1 MNRRRSVAVTEL
13 EMEKGI
19 SLYELQ
25 QRVKEAVD
33 GAMKELLWVSG
44 EISEIK
50 QNSSGHCYMELVDY
64 NSDEG
69 AVCARARAVVWSRN
83 AKMLLPYFET
93 VTASKLDAGMKVLL
107 KVQVQYTP
115 LYGLSL
121 NVLDI
126 EPFFTVGE
134 AEINR
139 RKVIE
144 RLESEGM
151 FGLNAMRPMPALPR
165 KIAVISSATAAGYR
179 DFVRHLSNNEYGVV
193 FYTKLFK
200 SPMQGAEA
208 PGGIIASLYRIA
220 DELERGEV
228 YDAVAIIRGGGSV
241 LDLSSFDDYNLAL
254 HIAQFPIPVLTGIGH
269 DHDCHVADMV
279 AYRFLKT
286 PTAVADY
293 IVELYAVQYARV
305 EELVLRTVSAAR
317 EIVGRRERELALC
330 RVNLVHV
337 AGAILEREKSRLALA
352 EYKIGALNPV
362 ALLEKGYAIVA
373 DSQGRRIMS
382 PAELPENGQIRLFM
396 KDGAAR
402 LQIRVI
408 EITESK
414 R

>member
-1 MNRRRSVAVTEL
+1 MAGTER

-44 EISEIK
+44 EISEFK
-50 QNSSGHCYMELVDY
+50 QNSNGHCYMELVDY
-64 NSDEG
+64 NSDQG
-69 AVCARARAVVWSRN
+69 VVAARARAVVWSRN
-83 AKMLLPYFET
+83 AAMLLPYFKTLTGSEL
-93 VTASKLDAGMKVLL
+93 AAGMKILV

-121 NVLDI
+121 NILDI
-126 EPFFTVGE
+126 EPTFTVGE

-139 RKVIE
+139 RKVID

-151 FGLNAMRPMPALPR
+151 FGLNALRPLAALPR

-179 DFVRHLSNNEYGVV
+179 DFVRHLSNNECGAA
-193 FYTKLFK
+193 FYIKLFK
-200 SPMQGAEA
+200 SPMQGADA
-208 PGGIIASLYRIA
+208 PGGIIASLYKIA
-220 DELERGEV
+220 DELEQGEE

-241 LDLSSFDDYNLAL
+241 LDLASFDDYNLAP

-269 DHDCHVADMV
+269 DHDCHVADLV

-293 IVELYAVQYARV
+293 IVELYAVQHARI
-305 EELVLRTVSAAR
+305 ERLALRAVSAAR
-317 EIVGRRERELALC
+317 EIVDRRGRELDLFRA
-330 RVNLVHV
+330 NLVH
-337 AGAILEREKSRLALA
+337 AARAILEREKSRLALA
-352 EYKIGALNPV
+352 EYKIGALNPA
-362 ALLEKGYAIVA
+362 ALLEKGYAVVA

-382 PAELPENGQIRLFM
+382 AGELPESGQIRLFM
-396 KDGAAR
+396 KDGIAR

-408 EITESK
+408 DITENK
-414 R
+414 

>member
-1 MNRRRSVAVTEL
+1 MAGTER

-44 EISEIK
+44 EISEFK
-50 QNSSGHCYMELVDY
+50 QNSNGHCYMELVDY
-64 NSDEG
+64 NSDQG
-69 AVCARARAVVWSRN
+69 VVAGRARAVVWSRN
-83 AKMLLPYFET
+83 AAMLLPYFKTLTGSEL
-93 VTASKLDAGMKVLL
+93 AAGMKILV

-121 NVLDI
+121 NILDI
-126 EPFFTVGE
+126 EPTFTVGE

-139 RKVIE
+139 RKVIG

-151 FGLNAMRPMPALPR
+151 FGLNALRPLAALPR

-179 DFVRHLSNNEYGVV
+179 DFIRHLSNNECGAA
-193 FYTKLFK
+193 FYIKLFK
-200 SPMQGAEA
+200 SPMQGADA
-208 PGGIIASLYRIA
+208 PGGIIASLYKIA
-220 DELERGEV
+220 DELEQGEE

-241 LDLSSFDDYNLAL
+241 LDLASFDDYNLAL

-269 DHDCHVADMV
+269 DHDCHVADLV

-293 IVELYAVQYARV
+293 IVELYAVQHARI
-305 EELVLRTVSAAR
+305 ERLALRAVSAAR
-317 EIVGRRERELALC
+317 EIVDRRGRELDLFRA
-330 RVNLVHV
+330 NLVHT
-337 AGAILEREKSRLALA
+337 ARAILEREKSRLALA
-352 EYKIGALNPV
+352 EYKIGALNPA
-362 ALLEKGYAIVA
+362 ALLEKGYAVVA

-382 PAELPENGQIRLFM
+382 AGELPESGQIRLFM
-396 KDGAAR
+396 KDGIAR

-408 EITESK
+408 DITENK
-414 R
+414 

>member
-1 MNRRRSVAVTEL
+1 MAGTER

-44 EISEIK
+44 EISEFK
-50 QNSSGHCYMELVDY
+50 QNSNGHCYMELVDY
-64 NSDEG
+64 NSDQG
-69 AVCARARAVVWSRN
+69 VVAARARAVVWSRN
-83 AKMLLPYFET
+83 AAMLLPYFKTLTGSEL
-93 VTASKLDAGMKVLL
+93 AAGMKILV

-121 NVLDI
+121 NILDI
-126 EPFFTVGE
+126 EPTFTVGE

-139 RKVIE
+139 RKVID

-151 FGLNAMRPMPALPR
+151 FGLNALRPLAALPR

-179 DFVRHLSNNEYGVV
+179 DFVRHLSNNECGAA
-193 FYTKLFK
+193 FYIKLFK
-200 SPMQGAEA
+200 SPMQGADA
-208 PGGIIASLYRIA
+208 PGGIIASLYKIA
-220 DELERGEV
+220 DELEQGEE

-241 LDLSSFDDYNLAL
+241 LDLASFDDYNLAL

-269 DHDCHVADMV
+269 DHDCHVADLV

-293 IVELYAVQYARV
+293 IVELYAVQHARI
-305 EELVLRTVSAAR
+305 ERLALRAVSAAR
-317 EIVGRRERELALC
+317 EIVDRRGRELDLFRA
-330 RVNLVHV
+330 NLVH
-337 AGAILEREKSRLALA
+337 AARAILEREKSRLALA
-352 EYKIGALNPV
+352 EYKIGALNPAV
-362 ALLEKGYAIVA
+362 LLEKGYAVVA

-382 PAELPENGQIRLFM
+382 AGELPESGQIRLFM
-396 KDGAAR
+396 KDGIAR

-408 EITESK
+408 DITENK
-414 R
+414 

>member
-1 MNRRRSVAVTEL
+1 MAGTER

-44 EISEIK
+44 EISEFK
-50 QNSSGHCYMELVDY
+50 QNSNGHCYMELVDY
-64 NSDEG
+64 NSDQG
-69 AVCARARAVVWSRN
+69 VVAARARAVVWSRN
-83 AKMLLPYFET
+83 AAMLLPYFKTLTGSEL
-93 VTASKLDAGMKVLL
+93 AAGMKILV

-121 NVLDI
+121 NILDI
-126 EPFFTVGE
+126 EPTFTVGE

-139 RKVIE
+139 RKVIG

-151 FGLNAMRPMPALPR
+151 FGLNALRPLAALPR

-179 DFVRHLSNNEYGVV
+179 DFVRHLSNNECGAA
-193 FYTKLFK
+193 FYIKLFK
-200 SPMQGAEA
+200 SPMQGADA
-208 PGGIIASLYRIA
+208 PGGIIASLYKIA
-220 DELERGEV
+220 DELEQGEE

-241 LDLSSFDDYNLAL
+241 LDLASFDDYNLAL

-269 DHDCHVADMV
+269 DHDCHVADLV

-293 IVELYAVQYARV
+293 IVELYAVQHARI
-305 EELVLRTVSAAR
+305 ERLALKAVSAAR
-317 EIVGRRERELALC
+317 EIVDRRGRELDLFRA
-330 RVNLVHV
+330 NLVH
-337 AGAILEREKSRLALA
+337 AARAILEREKSRLALA
-352 EYKIGALNPV
+352 EYKIEALNPAV
-362 ALLEKGYAIVA
+362 LLEKGYAVVA

-382 PAELPENGQIRLFM
+382 AGELPESGQIRLFM
-396 KDGAAR
+396 KDGIAR

-408 EITESK
+408 DITENK
-414 R
+414 

>member
-1 MNRRRSVAVTEL
+1 MAGTER

-44 EISEIK
+44 EISEFK
-50 QNSSGHCYMELVDY
+50 QNSNGHCYMELVDY
-64 NSDEG
+64 NSDQG
-69 AVCARARAVVWSRN
+69 VVAARARAVVWSRN
-83 AKMLLPYFET
+83 AAMLLPYFKTLTGSEL
-93 VTASKLDAGMKVLL
+93 AAGMKILV

-121 NVLDI
+121 NILDI
-126 EPFFTVGE
+126 EPTFTVGE

-139 RKVIE
+139 RKVID

-151 FGLNAMRPMPALPR
+151 FGLNALRPLAALPR

-179 DFVRHLSNNEYGVV
+179 DFVRHLSNNECGAA
-193 FYTKLFK
+193 FYIKLFK
-200 SPMQGAEA
+200 SPMQGADA
-208 PGGIIASLYRIA
+208 PGGIIASLYKIA
-220 DELERGEV
+220 DELEQGEE

-241 LDLSSFDDYNLAL
+241 LDLASFDDYNLAL

-269 DHDCHVADMV
+269 DHDCHVADLV

-293 IVELYAVQYARV
+293 IVELYAVQHARI
-305 EELVLRTVSAAR
+305 ERLALRAVSAAR
-317 EIVGRRERELALC
+317 EIVDRRGRELDLFRA
-330 RVNLVHV
+330 NLVH
-337 AGAILEREKSRLALA
+337 AARAILEREKSRLALA
-352 EYKIGALNPV
+352 EYKIGALNPA
-362 ALLEKGYAIVA
+362 ALLEKGYAVVA

-382 PAELPENGQIRLFM
+382 AGELPESGQIRLFM
-396 KDGAAR
+396 KDGIAR

-408 EITESK
+408 DITENK
-414 R
+414 

>member
-1 MNRRRSVAVTEL
+1 MAGTER

-44 EISEIK
+44 EISEFK
-50 QNSSGHCYMELVDY
+50 QNSNGHCYMELVDY
-64 NSDEG
+64 NSDQG
-69 AVCARARAVVWSRN
+69 VVAARARAVVWSRN
-83 AKMLLPYFET
+83 AAMLLPYFKTLTGSEL
-93 VTASKLDAGMKVLL
+93 AAGMKILV

-121 NVLDI
+121 NILDI
-126 EPFFTVGE
+126 EPTFTVGE

-139 RKVIE
+139 RKVIG

-151 FGLNAMRPMPALPR
+151 FGLNALRPLAALPR

-179 DFVRHLSNNEYGVV
+179 DFVRHLSNNECGAA
-193 FYTKLFK
+193 FYIKLFK
-200 SPMQGAEA
+200 SPMQGADA
-208 PGGIIASLYRIA
+208 PGGIIASLYKIA
-220 DELERGEV
+220 DELEQGEE

-241 LDLSSFDDYNLAL
+241 LDLASFDDYNLAL

-269 DHDCHVADMV
+269 DHDCHVADLV

-293 IVELYAVQYARV
+293 IVELYAVQHARI
-305 EELVLRTVSAAR
+305 ERLALKAVSAAR
-317 EIVGRRERELALC
+317 EIVDRRGRELDLFRA
-330 RVNLVHV
+330 NLVH
-337 AGAILEREKSRLALA
+337 AARAILEREKSRLALA
-352 EYKIGALNPV
+352 EYKIGALNPAV
-362 ALLEKGYAIVA
+362 LLEKGYAVVA

-382 PAELPENGQIRLFM
+382 AGELPESGQIRLFM
-396 KDGAAR
+396 KDGIAR

-408 EITESK
+408 DITENK
-414 R
+414 

>member
-1 MNRRRSVAVTEL
+1 MAGTER

-44 EISEIK
+44 EISEFK
-50 QNSSGHCYMELVDY
+50 QNSNGHCYMELVDY
-64 NSDEG
+64 NSDQG
-69 AVCARARAVVWSRN
+69 VVAARARAVVWSRN
-83 AKMLLPYFET
+83 AAMLLPYFKTLTGSEL
-93 VTASKLDAGMKVLL
+93 AAGMKILV

-121 NVLDI
+121 NILDI
-126 EPFFTVGE
+126 EPTFTVGE

-139 RKVIE
+139 RKVIG

-151 FGLNAMRPMPALPR
+151 FGLNALRPLAALPR

-179 DFVRHLSNNEYGVV
+179 DFIRHLSNNECGAA
-193 FYTKLFK
+193 FYIKLFK
-200 SPMQGAEA
+200 SPMQGADA
-208 PGGIIASLYRIA
+208 PGGIIASLYKIA
-220 DELERGEV
+220 DELEQGEE

-241 LDLSSFDDYNLAL
+241 LDLASFDDYNLAL

-269 DHDCHVADMV
+269 DHDCHVADLV

-293 IVELYAVQYARV
+293 IVELYAVQHARI
-305 EELVLRTVSAAR
+305 ERLALRAVSAAR
-317 EIVGRRERELALC
+317 EIVDRRGRELDLFRA
-330 RVNLVHV
+330 NLVH
-337 AGAILEREKSRLALA
+337 AARAILEREKSRLALA
-352 EYKIGALNPV
+352 EYKIGALNPA
-362 ALLEKGYAIVA
+362 ALLEKGYAVVA

-382 PAELPENGQIRLFM
+382 AGELPESGQIRLFM
-396 KDGAAR
+396 KDGIAR

-408 EITESK
+408 DITENK
-414 R
+414 

>member
-1 MNRRRSVAVTEL
+1 MAGTER

-44 EISEIK
+44 EISEFK
-50 QNSSGHCYMELVDY
+50 QNSNGHCYMELVDY
-64 NSDEG
+64 NSDQG
-69 AVCARARAVVWSRN
+69 VVAARARAVVWSRN
-83 AKMLLPYFET
+83 AAMLLPYFKTLTGSEL
-93 VTASKLDAGMKVLL
+93 AAGMKILV

-121 NVLDI
+121 NILDI
-126 EPFFTVGE
+126 EPTFTVGE

-139 RKVIE
+139 RKVIG

-151 FGLNAMRPMPALPR
+151 FGLNALRPLAALPR

-179 DFVRHLSNNEYGVV
+179 DFVRHLSNNECGAA
-193 FYTKLFK
+193 FYIKLFK
-200 SPMQGAEA
+200 SPMQGADA
-208 PGGIIASLYRIA
+208 PGGIIASLYKIA
-220 DELERGEV
+220 DELEQGEE

-241 LDLSSFDDYNLAL
+241 LDLASFDDYNLAL

-269 DHDCHVADMV
+269 DHDCHVADLV

-293 IVELYAVQYARV
+293 IVELYAVQHARI
-305 EELVLRTVSAAR
+305 ERLALRAVSAAR
-317 EIVGRRERELALC
+317 EIVDRRGRELDLC
-330 RVNLVHV
+330 RANLVH
-337 AGAILEREKSRLALA
+337 AARAILEREKSRLALA
-352 EYKIGALNPV
+352 EYKIGALNPA
-362 ALLEKGYAIVA
+362 ALLEKGYAVVA

-382 PAELPENGQIRLFM
+382 AGELPESGQIRLFM
-396 KDGAAR
+396 KDGIAR

-408 EITESK
+408 DITENK
-414 R
+414 

>member
-1 MNRRRSVAVTEL
+1 MAGTER

-44 EISEIK
+44 EISEFK
-50 QNSSGHCYMELVDY
+50 QNSNGHCYMELVDY
-64 NSDEG
+64 NSDQG
-69 AVCARARAVVWSRN
+69 VVAARARAVVWSRN
-83 AKMLLPYFET
+83 AAMLLPYFKTLTGSEL
-93 VTASKLDAGMKVLL
+93 AAGMKILV

-121 NVLDI
+121 NILDI
-126 EPFFTVGE
+126 EPTFTVGE

-139 RKVIE
+139 RKVID

-151 FGLNAMRPMPALPR
+151 FGLNALRPLAALPR

-179 DFVRHLSNNEYGVV
+179 DFVRHLSNNECGAA
-193 FYTKLFK
+193 FYIKLFK
-200 SPMQGAEA
+200 SPMQGADA
-208 PGGIIASLYRIA
+208 PGGIIASLYKIA
-220 DELERGEV
+220 DELEQGEE

-241 LDLSSFDDYNLAL
+241 LDLASFDDYNLAL

-269 DHDCHVADMV
+269 DHDCHVADLV

-293 IVELYAVQYARV
+293 IVELYTVQHARI
-305 EELVLRTVSAAR
+305 ERLALRAVSAAR
-317 EIVGRRERELALC
+317 EIVDRRGRELDLC
-330 RVNLVHV
+330 RANLVH
-337 AGAILEREKSRLALA
+337 AARAILEREKSRLALA
-352 EYKIGALNPV
+352 EYKIGALNPA
-362 ALLEKGYAIVA
+362 ALLEKGYAVVA

-382 PAELPENGQIRLFM
+382 AGELPESGQIRLFM
-396 KDGAAR
+396 KDGIAR

-408 EITESK
+408 DITENK
-414 R
+414 

>member
-1 MNRRRSVAVTEL
+1 MAGTER

-44 EISEIK
+44 EISEFK
-50 QNSSGHCYMELVDY
+50 QNSNGHCYMELVDY
-64 NSDEG
+64 NSDQG
-69 AVCARARAVVWSRN
+69 VVAARARAVVWSRN
-83 AKMLLPYFET
+83 AAMLLPYFKTLTGSEL
-93 VTASKLDAGMKVLL
+93 AAGMKILV

-121 NVLDI
+121 NILDI
-126 EPFFTVGE
+126 EPTFTVGE

-139 RKVIE
+139 RKVIG

-151 FGLNAMRPMPALPR
+151 FGLNALRPLAALPR

-179 DFVRHLSNNEYGVV
+179 DFVRHLSNNECGAA
-193 FYTKLFK
+193 FYIKLFK
-200 SPMQGAEA
+200 SPMQGADA
-208 PGGIIASLYRIA
+208 PGGIIASLYKIA
-220 DELERGEV
+220 DELEQGEE

-241 LDLSSFDDYNLAL
+241 LDLASFDDYNLAL

-269 DHDCHVADMV
+269 DHDCHVADLV

-293 IVELYAVQYARV
+293 IVELYAVQHARI
-305 EELVLRTVSAAR
+305 ERLALRAVSAAR
-317 EIVGRRERELALC
+317 EIVDRRGRELDLFRA
-330 RVNLVHV
+330 NLVH
-337 AGAILEREKSRLALA
+337 AARAILEREKSRLALA
-352 EYKIGALNPV
+352 EYKIGALNPAV
-362 ALLEKGYAIVA
+362 LLEKGYAVVA

-382 PAELPENGQIRLFM
+382 AGELPESGQIRLFM
-396 KDGAAR
+396 KDGIAR

-408 EITESK
+408 DITENK
-414 R
+414 

>member
-1 MNRRRSVAVTEL
+1 MAGTER

-44 EISEIK
+44 EISEFK
-50 QNSSGHCYMELVDY
+50 QNSNGHCYMELVDY
-64 NSDEG
+64 NSDQG
-69 AVCARARAVVWSRN
+69 VVAARARAVVWSRN
-83 AKMLLPYFET
+83 AAMLLPYFKTLTGSEL
-93 VTASKLDAGMKVLL
+93 AAGMKILV

-121 NVLDI
+121 NILDI
-126 EPFFTVGE
+126 EPTFTVGE

-139 RKVIE
+139 RKVID

-151 FGLNAMRPMPALPR
+151 FGLNALRPLAALPR

-179 DFVRHLSNNEYGVV
+179 DFVRHLSNNECGAA
-193 FYTKLFK
+193 FYIKLFK
-200 SPMQGAEA
+200 SPMQGADA
-208 PGGIIASLYRIA
+208 PGGIIASLYKIA
-220 DELERGEV
+220 DELEQGEE

-241 LDLSSFDDYNLAL
+241 LDLASFDDYNLAL

-269 DHDCHVADMV
+269 DHDCHVADLV

-293 IVELYAVQYARV
+293 IVELYAVQHARI
-305 EELVLRTVSAAR
+305 ERLALRAVSAAR
-317 EIVGRRERELALC
+317 EIVDRRGRELDLFRA
-330 RVNLVHV
+330 NLVH
-337 AGAILEREKSRLALA
+337 AARAILEREKSRLALA
-352 EYKIGALNPV
+352 EYKIGALNPAV
-362 ALLEKGYAIVA
+362 LLEKGYAVVA

-382 PAELPENGQIRLFM
+382 ARELPESGQIRLFM
-396 KDGAAR
+396 KDGIAR

-408 EITESK
+408 DITENK
-414 R
+414 

>member
-1 MNRRRSVAVTEL
+1 MAGTER

-44 EISEIK
+44 EISEFK
-50 QNSSGHCYMELVDY
+50 QNSNGHCYMELVDY
-64 NSDEG
+64 NSDQG
-69 AVCARARAVVWSRN
+69 VVAARARAVVWSRN
-83 AKMLLPYFET
+83 AAMLLPYFKTLTGSEL
-93 VTASKLDAGMKVLL
+93 AAGMKILV
-107 KVQVQYTP
+107 KVQIQYTP

-121 NVLDI
+121 NILDI
-126 EPFFTVGE
+126 EPTFTVGE

-139 RKVIE
+139 RKVID

-151 FGLNAMRPMPALPR
+151 FGLNALRPLAALPR

-179 DFVRHLSNNEYGVV
+179 DFVRHLSNNECGAA
-193 FYTKLFK
+193 FYIKLFK
-200 SPMQGAEA
+200 SPMQGADA
-208 PGGIIASLYRIA
+208 PGGIIASLYKIA
-220 DELERGEV
+220 DELEQGEE

-241 LDLSSFDDYNLAL
+241 LDLASFDDYNLAL

-269 DHDCHVADMV
+269 DHDCHVADLV

-293 IVELYAVQYARV
+293 IVELYAVQHARI
-305 EELVLRTVSAAR
+305 ERLALRAVSAAR
-317 EIVGRRERELALC
+317 EIVDRRGRELDLFRA
-330 RVNLVHV
+330 NLVH
-337 AGAILEREKSRLALA
+337 AARAILEREKSRLALA
-352 EYKIGALNPV
+352 EYKIGALNPAV
-362 ALLEKGYAIVA
+362 LLEKGYAVVA

-382 PAELPENGQIRLFM
+382 AGELPESGQIRLFM
-396 KDGAAR
+396 KDGIAR

-408 EITESK
+408 DITENK
-414 R
+414 

>member
-1 MNRRRSVAVTEL
+1 MAGTER

-44 EISEIK
+44 EISEFK
-50 QNSSGHCYMELVDY
+50 QNSNGHCYMELVDY
-64 NSDEG
+64 NSDQG
-69 AVCARARAVVWSRN
+69 VVAARARAVVWSRN
-83 AKMLLPYFET
+83 AAMLLPYFKTLTGSEL
-93 VTASKLDAGMKVLL
+93 AAGMKILV

-121 NVLDI
+121 NILDI
-126 EPFFTVGE
+126 EPTFTVGE

-139 RKVIE
+139 RKVID

-151 FGLNAMRPMPALPR
+151 FGLNALRPLAALPR

-179 DFVRHLSNNEYGVV
+179 DFVRHLSNNECGAA
-193 FYTKLFK
+193 FYIKLFK
-200 SPMQGAEA
+200 SPMQGADA
-208 PGGIIASLYRIA
+208 PGGIIASLYKIA
-220 DELERGEV
+220 DELEQGEE

-241 LDLSSFDDYNLAL
+241 LDLASFDDYNLAL

-269 DHDCHVADMV
+269 DHDCHVADLV

-293 IVELYAVQYARV
+293 IVELYAVQHARI
-305 EELVLRTVSAAR
+305 ERLALRAVSAAR
-317 EIVGRRERELALC
+317 EIVDRRGRELDLC
-330 RVNLVHV
+330 RANLVH
-337 AGAILEREKSRLALA
+337 AARAILEREKSRLALA
-352 EYKIGALNPV
+352 EYKIGALNPA
-362 ALLEKGYAIVA
+362 ALLEKGYAVVA

-382 PAELPENGQIRLFM
+382 AGELPESGQIRLFM
-396 KDGAAR
+396 KDGIAR

-408 EITESK
+408 DITENK
-414 R
+414 

>member
-1 MNRRRSVAVTEL
+1 MAGTER

-44 EISEIK
+44 EISEFK
-50 QNSSGHCYMELVDY
+50 QNSNGHCYMELVDY
-64 NSDEG
+64 NSDQG
-69 AVCARARAVVWSRN
+69 VVAARARAVVWSRN
-83 AKMLLPYFET
+83 AAMLLPYFKTLTGSEL
-93 VTASKLDAGMKVLL
+93 AAGMKILV

-121 NVLDI
+121 NILDI
-126 EPFFTVGE
+126 EPTFTVGE

-139 RKVIE
+139 RKVIG

-151 FGLNAMRPMPALPR
+151 FGLNALRPLAALPR

-179 DFVRHLSNNEYGVV
+179 DFIRHLSNNECGAA
-193 FYTKLFK
+193 FYIKLFK
-200 SPMQGAEA
+200 SPMQGADA
-208 PGGIIASLYRIA
+208 PGGIIASLYKIA
-220 DELERGEV
+220 DELEQGEE

-241 LDLSSFDDYNLAL
+241 LDLASFDDYNLAL

-269 DHDCHVADMV
+269 DHDCHVADLV

-293 IVELYAVQYARV
+293 IVELYAVQHARI
-305 EELVLRTVSAAR
+305 ERLALRAVSAAR
-317 EIVGRRERELALC
+317 EIVDRRGRELDLFRA
-330 RVNLVHV
+330 NLVH
-337 AGAILEREKSRLALA
+337 AARAILEREKSRLALA
-352 EYKIGALNPV
+352 EYKIGALNPAV
-362 ALLEKGYAIVA
+362 LLEKGYAVVA

-382 PAELPENGQIRLFM
+382 AGELPESGQIRLFM
-396 KDGAAR
+396 KDGIAR

-408 EITESK
+408 DITENK
-414 R
+414 

>member
-1 MNRRRSVAVTEL
+1 MAGTER

-44 EISEIK
+44 EISEFK
-50 QNSSGHCYMELVDY
+50 QNSNGHCYMELVDY
-64 NSDEG
+64 NSDQG
-69 AVCARARAVVWSRN
+69 VVAARARAVVWSRN
-83 AKMLLPYFET
+83 AAMLLPYFKTLTGSEL
-93 VTASKLDAGMKVLL
+93 AAGMKILV

-121 NVLDI
+121 NILDI
-126 EPFFTVGE
+126 EPTFTVGE

-139 RKVIE
+139 RKVIG

-151 FGLNAMRPMPALPR
+151 FGLNALRPLAALPR

-179 DFVRHLSNNEYGVV
+179 DFVRHLSNNECGAA
-193 FYTKLFK
+193 FYIKLFK
-200 SPMQGAEA
+200 SPMQGADA
-208 PGGIIASLYRIA
+208 PGGIIASLYKIA
-220 DELERGEV
+220 DELEQGEE

-241 LDLSSFDDYNLAL
+241 LDLASFDDYNLAL

-269 DHDCHVADMV
+269 DHDCHVADLV

-293 IVELYAVQYARV
+293 IVELYAVQHARI
-305 EELVLRTVSAAR
+305 ERLALRAVSAAR
-317 EIVGRRERELALC
+317 EIVDRRGRELDLFRA
-330 RVNLVHV
+330 NLVH
-337 AGAILEREKSRLALA
+337 AARAILEREKSRLALA
-352 EYKIGALNPV
+352 EYKIGALNPA
-362 ALLEKGYAIVA
+362 ALLEKGYAVVA

-382 PAELPENGQIRLFM
+382 AGELPESGQIRLFM
-396 KDGAAR
+396 KDGIAR

-408 EITESK
+408 DITENK
-414 R
+414 

>member
-1 MNRRRSVAVTEL
+1 MAGTER

-44 EISEIK
+44 EISEFK
-50 QNSSGHCYMELVDY
+50 QNSNGHCYMELVDY
-64 NSDEG
+64 NSDHG
-69 AVCARARAVVWSRN
+69 VVAARARAVVWSRN
-83 AKMLLPYFET
+83 AAMLLPYFKTLTGSEL
-93 VTASKLDAGMKVLL
+93 AAGMKILV

-121 NVLDI
+121 NILDI
-126 EPFFTVGE
+126 EPTFTVGE

-139 RKVIE
+139 RKVID

-151 FGLNAMRPMPALPR
+151 FGLNALRPLAALPR

-179 DFVRHLSNNEYGVV
+179 DFVRHLSNNECGAA
-193 FYTKLFK
+193 FYIKLFK
-200 SPMQGAEA
+200 SPMQGADA
-208 PGGIIASLYRIA
+208 PGGIIASLYKIA
-220 DELERGEV
+220 DELEQGEE

-241 LDLSSFDDYNLAL
+241 LDLASFDDYNLAL

-269 DHDCHVADMV
+269 DHDCHVADLV

-293 IVELYAVQYARV
+293 IVELYAVQHARI
-305 EELVLRTVSAAR
+305 ERLALRAVSAAR
-317 EIVGRRERELALC
+317 EIVDRRGRELDLC
-330 RVNLVHV
+330 RANLVH
-337 AGAILEREKSRLALA
+337 AARAILEREKSRLALA
-352 EYKIGALNPV
+352 EYKIGALNPA
-362 ALLEKGYAIVA
+362 ALLEKGYAVVA

-382 PAELPENGQIRLFM
+382 AGELPESGQIRLFM
-396 KDGAAR
+396 KDGIAR

-408 EITESK
+408 DITENK
-414 R
+414 